1 MYNTLIKARSWLEL
15 SRVPFHSVG
24 ILPFLLGTL
33 LAWKLKGQFSC
44 QIFSLALLA
53 IVLIMLSTYH
63 AGEYFDF
70 QEDKI
75 SKHHFNSKFAGGSGI
90 IQAGKLP
97 REVPLLTSIIAFL
110 MSGIIGLILQF
121 YYKTGNYTLILGCTG
136 ALAGF
141 FYSTPPIRLV
151 EKGFGE
157 LFIWFCYGW
166 LPIAIAFYIQTGYI
180 ESFIFW
186 ISLPIGISIFNVIFL
201 NEFLD
206 YEADVATGKKNLLVR
221 LGKKRGALL
230 YNTLSVTSWLI
241 MFLTVIF
248 LVPLTALYLYIPIVI
263 LSSFIIIMMLKKKYE
278 DVHILE
284 ILAGLNIVVNLG
296 TTASYILAFA

>member
-1 MYNTLIKARSWLEL
+1 MYNTLIKVRSWLEL
-15 SRVPFHSVG
+15 SRIPFHSVG

-44 QIFSLALLA
+44 QIFGLALLA

-90 IQAGKLP
+90 TQAGKLP
-97 REVPLLTSIIAFL
+97 REVPLTTSIIAFL
-110 MSGIIGLILQF
+110 MAGIIGLILQF
-121 YYKTGNYTLILGCTG
+121 YYKTGNYTLLLGCTG

-180 ESFIFW
+180 EFFIFW
-186 ISLPIGISIFNVIFL
+186 ISLPVGITIFNVIFL

-230 YNTLSVTSWLI
+230 YNTLTVTSWLI

-248 LVPLTALYLYIPIVI
+248 LVPLKALYLYIPIVI
-263 LSSFIIIMMLKKKYE
+263 LSSFIIIMMSKKKYE
-278 DVHILE
+278 DMKILA

-296 TTASYILAFA
+296 TTASYILAFI